1 MLIMFAAEVIRHE
14 CYDYA
19 ADVFS
24 FGLLM
29 WEVVTHERPFE
40 LMSQIEA
47 AGSVAIEGKR
57 PPFPETTP
65 QALRDLIEKCWAEKP
80 GERMEVE
87 QIIKCLGD
95 LSGNAATESW
105 LAAPSGHPVYK
116 EVPQNRQYSCV
127 DTPADGQDVKPQPE
141 KKKASMLKSSLFRK
155 KRT

>member
-1 MLIMFAAEVIRHE
+1 MFAAEVIRHE

-40 LMSQIEA
+40 PMSPIEA

-57 PPFPETTP
+57 PPFPETIP
-65 QALRDLIEKCWAEKP
+65 PALMDLIEKCWAEKP
-80 GERMEVE
+80 SERMEVE

-95 LSGNAATESW
+95 LSGNVATESW

-116 EVPQNRQYSCV
+116 EVPWNQQYSCCV
-127 DTPADGQDVKPQPE
+127 DTPADGRDVKPQPD
-141 KKKASMLKSSLFRK
+141 KKKASMLKSGLFRK
-155 KRT
+155 KKT

>member
-57 PPFPETTP
+57 PPFPETIP
-65 QALRDLIEKCWAEKP
+65 PALKDLIEKCWAEKP
-80 GERMEVE
+80 SERMEVE

-95 LSGNAATESW
+95 LSGDAATESW

-116 EVPQNRQYSCV
+116 EVPCAG
-127 DTPADGQDVKPQPE
+127 TPADVRDVKPQPE
-141 KKKASMLKSSLFRK
+141 KKKPSMLKSGLFRK
-155 KRT
+155 KKA